1 MSLGLNIRRN
11 RERMG
16 WDQSQLGKRLDR
28 THGAVSQWESGR
40 AVPRMPVIHKMAD
53 LFGISVAELMGEAPP
68 QTIEPVSSSSMVQ
81 LLGYS
86 HMGAAVDEE
95 TCERMVEVPSSVV
108 EAHPGGYCIHATGS
122 CMDNRY
128 AHDAI
133 LYVDPNMM
141 PRNGDAVL
149 AEVEGYQSVVRSYLR
164 GSSTTML
171 TADSH
176 SGEFPDIVAG
186 PEDPPVVLKGV
197 IVWYQAEKDVRR

>member
-1 MSLGLNIRRN
+1 
-11 RERMG
+11 
-16 WDQSQLGKRLDR
+16 
-28 THGAVSQWESGR
+28 
-40 AVPRMPVIHKMAD
+40 
-53 LFGISVAELMGEAPP
+53 
-68 QTIEPVSSSSMVQ
+68 
-81 LLGYS
+81 
-86 HMGAAVDEE
+86 
-95 TCERMVEVPSSVV
+95 
-108 EAHPGGYCIHATGS
+108 
-122 CMDNRY
+122 MDNRY
-128 AHDAI
+128 AHDSI

>member
-1 MSLGLNIRRN
+1 MEFGEKLRSLRTKAGLT
-11 RERMG
+11 
-16 WDQSQLGKRLDR
+16 QLDIAEKLDVSAAAI
-28 THGAVSQWESGR
+28 GAWENGR
-40 AVPRMPVIHKMAD
+40 AKPRLTKLGQLAELLGTSAAD
-53 LFGISVAELMGEAPP
+53 LMGEDAA
-68 QTIEPVSSSSMVQ
+68 EPIKSVPSSSMVP

>member
-1 MSLGLNIRRN
+1 MEFGEKLRSLRMKAGLT
-11 RERMG
+11 
-16 WDQSQLGKRLDR
+16 QLDIAEKLDVSAAAI
-28 THGAVSQWESGR
+28 GAWENGR
-40 AVPRMPVIHKMAD
+40 AKPRLTKLGQLAELLGTSAAD
-53 LFGISVAELMGEAPP
+53 LMGEDAD
-68 QTIEPVSSSSMVQ
+68 PVPFRASGAMVP
-81 LLGYS
+81 LLGHS
-86 HMGAAVDEE
+86 HMGEAVDEE

-197 IVWYQAEKDVRR
+197 IVWYQAERDIRR

>member
-1 MSLGLNIRRN
+1 
-11 RERMG
+11 
-16 WDQSQLGKRLDR
+16 
-28 THGAVSQWESGR
+28 
-40 AVPRMPVIHKMAD
+40 
-53 LFGISVAELMGEAPP
+53 
-68 QTIEPVSSSSMVQ
+68 
-81 LLGYS
+81 
-86 HMGAAVDEE
+86 
-95 TCERMVEVPSSVV
+95 
-108 EAHPGGYCIHATGS
+108 
-122 CMDNRY
+122 MDNRY

-186 PEDPPVVLKGV
+186 PEDEPITIKGRV
-197 IVWYQAEKDVRR
+197 VWYMRDRDDRE